1 MRGSQRGIGN
11 DSGNHRDNSG
21 GDCSEC
27 GNPSGLLCASGDLD
41 LLSFECVPLPLGLL
55 APLCIDLV
63 NPRLGDLA
71 PTARHR
77 PLAQEA
83 TNGSYLAEN
92 AAEVHRL
99 TAEIAAAEREIDALV
114 YRLFDLTDDEIALLE
129 VLLEGQY

>member
-27 GNPSGLLCASGDLD
+27 GNPSGLLC
-41 LLSFECVPLPLGLL
+41 
-55 APLCIDLV
+55 
-63 NPRLGDLA
+63 DLA